1 MRPTSRA
8 TIVVVER
15 SAAAQELIE
24 HALREAGHRVLVT
37 RNPLEALELGRR
49 IRIDALVADVATLD
63 DDGLG
68 LVSQLRAIQPSLPVL
83 YLADRGRRNGEDADS
98 ISALPILADKISA
111 LPIPFSLGE
120 LEEAVAAA
128 LRGS

>member
-1 MRPTSRA
+1 MRPTSRG

-15 SAAAQELIE
+15 SAPAQELIE

-49 IRIDALVADVATLD
+49 IRIDALVAVVATLD
-63 DDGLG
+63 DDGPG
-68 LVSQLRAIQPSLPVL
+68 LVPQLRTIQPLLPVL
-83 YLADRGRRNGEDADS
+83 YLAGREDADK
-98 ISALPILADKISA
+98 ISALPILADNISA
-111 LPIPFSLGE
+111 LPIPFSLDE

-128 LRGS
+128 LGGS